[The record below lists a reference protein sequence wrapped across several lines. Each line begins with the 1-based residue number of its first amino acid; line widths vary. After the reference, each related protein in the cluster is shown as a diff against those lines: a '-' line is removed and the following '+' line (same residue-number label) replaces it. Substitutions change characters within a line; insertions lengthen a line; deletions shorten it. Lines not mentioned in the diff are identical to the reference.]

1 MTTANPPIILMP
13 DVQASF
19 TNLCATLQQAIAGS
33 KTAFR
38 QTALSSQENQQRAV
52 RQMQET
58 LHQSLQHLAQSSRDS
73 VESYQNSLKEALS
86 SLNTRFD
93 RLTPDQRTAL
103 IHDLTNERLQT
114 ATTDYLDWLVSQSEE
129 SSPRQL
135 STEILVRLTVSDS
148 LESPLETPA
157 NAQEEAFK
165 EEYEKLSPTTQEVVE
180 ETSRLKTL
188 LFNRK
193 FLMEVFTAWMKT
205 DIFEIKLLGFI
216 CSLALGVAAAL
227 YNKPCPSKSDKDSQI
242 FGNPSKQ
249 QHDKN

>member
-58 LHQSLQHLAQSSRDS
+58 LRQSLQHLAQSSRDS
-73 VESYQNSLKEALS
+73 VENYQNALKEALS

-103 IHDLTNERLQT
+103 IHDLTSERLQT

-148 LESPLETPA
+148 LESHLETPA

>member
-1 MTTANPPIILMP
+1 MTTANPPVSLMP
-13 DVQASF
+13 NIQAPLSS
-19 TNLCATLQQAIAGS
+19 LCATFQQA
-33 KTAFR
+33 T
-38 QTALSSQENQQRAV
+38 LSSQENQQRALQ
-52 RQMQET
+52 QMQEM
-58 LHQSLQHLAQSSRDS
+58 LRRSLQHLAQSSRDS
-73 VESYQNSLKEALS
+73 VENYQNVLNEALS

-93 RLTPDQRTAL
+93 RLSPDQRTAL

-114 ATTDYLDWLVSQSEE
+114 ATIDYLDWLVSQSEE
-129 SSPRQL
+129 ASPRQL

-148 LESPLETPA
+148 LESSLETPA

-188 LFNRK
+188 LVNRK
-193 FLMEVFTAWMKT
+193 FLMEVFTEWMKT

-227 YNKPCPSKSDKDSQI
+227 YNKPDPRKPDKDSEV
-242 FGNPSKQ
+242 S
-249 QHDKN
+249 

>member
-1 MTTANPPIILMP
+1 MTTANPPVSLMP
-13 DVQASF
+13 NIQAPLAS
-19 TNLCATLQQAIAGS
+19 LCATFQQA
-33 KTAFR
+33 T
-38 QTALSSQENQQRAV
+38 LSSQENQQRTLQ
-52 RQMQET
+52 QMQEM
-58 LHQSLQHLAQSSRDS
+58 LRRSLQHLAQSSRDS
-73 VESYQNSLKEALS
+73 VENYQNVLNEALS

-93 RLTPDQRTAL
+93 RLSPDQRTTL

-114 ATTDYLDWLVSQSEE
+114 ATIDYLDWLVSQSEE
-129 SSPRQL
+129 TSPRQL

-148 LESPLETPA
+148 LESSLETPA

-188 LFNRK
+188 LVNRK
-193 FLMEVFTAWMKT
+193 FLMEVFTEWMKT

-227 YNKPCPSKSDKDSQI
+227 YNKPCPSESDKDSQI
-242 FGNPSKQ
+242 FGNPSK
-249 QHDKN
+249 

>member
-1 MTTANPPIILMP
+1 MTTANPPVSLMP
-13 DVQASF
+13 NIQAPLAS
-19 TNLCATLQQAIAGS
+19 LCATFQQA
-33 KTAFR
+33 K
-38 QTALSSQENQQRAV
+38 LSSQENQQRALQ
-52 RQMQET
+52 QMQEM
-58 LHQSLQHLAQSSRDS
+58 LCRSLQHLAQSSRDS
-73 VESYQNSLKEALS
+73 VENYQNVLNEALS

-93 RLTPDQRTAL
+93 RLSPDQRTAL

-114 ATTDYLDWLVSQSEE
+114 ATIDYLDWLVSQSEE
-129 SSPRQL
+129 ASPRQL

-148 LESPLETPA
+148 LESSLETPA

-188 LFNRK
+188 LVNRK
-193 FLMEVFTAWMKT
+193 FLMEIFTEWMKT

-227 YNKPCPSKSDKDSQI
+227 YNKPDPRKPDKDSEV
-242 FGNPSKQ
+242 S
-249 QHDKN
+249 

>member
-1 MTTANPPIILMP
+1 MTTANPPVSPMP
-13 DVQASF
+13 NIQAPLAS
-19 TNLCATLQQAIAGS
+19 LCATFQQA
-33 KTAFR
+33 T
-38 QTALSSQENQQRAV
+38 LSSQENQQRTLQ
-52 RQMQET
+52 QMQEM
-58 LHQSLQHLAQSSRDS
+58 LRRSLQHLAQSSRDS
-73 VESYQNSLKEALS
+73 VENYQNVLNEALS

-93 RLTPDQRTAL
+93 RLSPDQRTAL

-114 ATTDYLDWLVSQSEE
+114 ATIDYLDWLVSQSEE
-129 SSPRQL
+129 ASPRQL

-148 LESPLETPA
+148 LESSLETPA

-188 LFNRK
+188 LVNRN
-193 FLMEVFTAWMKT
+193 FLMEVFTEWMKT

-227 YNKPCPSKSDKDSQI
+227 YNKPDPRKPDKDSEV
-242 FGNPSKQ
+242 S
-249 QHDKN
+249 

>member
-13 DVQASF
+13 DVQASLAS
-19 TNLCATLQQAIAGS
+19 LCMTFQNAIAASQTAIQQA
-33 KTAFR
+33 
-38 QTALSSQENQQRAV
+38 ALSSQENQQRAV

-58 LHQSLQHLAQSSRDS
+58 LRQSLQHLAQSSRDS
-73 VESYQNSLKEALS
+73 VENYQNALKEALS

-103 IHDLTNERLQT
+103 IHDLTSERLQT

>member
-1 MTTANPPIILMP
+1 MTTANPPVSPMP
-13 DVQASF
+13 NIQAPLAS
-19 TNLCATLQQAIAGS
+19 LCATFQQA
-33 KTAFR
+33 T
-38 QTALSSQENQQRAV
+38 LSSQENQQRTLH
-52 RQMQET
+52 QMQEM
-58 LHQSLQHLAQSSRDS
+58 LRRSLQHLAQSSRDS
-73 VESYQNSLKEALS
+73 VESYQNALNEALS
-86 SLNTRFD
+86 SLNMRLD
-93 RLTPDQRTAL
+93 RLSPDQRTTL

-129 SSPRQL
+129 ASPRQL

-148 LESPLETPA
+148 LESSLETPA

-188 LFNRK
+188 LVNRK
-193 FLMEVFTAWMKT
+193 FLMEVFTEWMKT

-227 YNKPCPSKSDKDSQI
+227 YNKPDPRKPDKDSEV
-242 FGNPSKQ
+242 S
-249 QHDKN
+249 